1 MTEALA
7 PTPERLR
14 RSEWDTPEID
24 TKTQRR
30 AYKARNPFLEMLRN
44 QEIDGNQ
51 FQAAERFERHYP
63 GAEGH
68 DVRVQDY
75 VGEPSDKRQPP
86 RTIHATHLAEAR
98 AALMPDEFRA
108 LECLVRESSTLVQIG
123 FGLSGFVCRKQ
134 SRGYGLAVVRGALQR
149 LVELWLTERQK
160 VPIR

>member
-30 AYKARNPFLEMLRN
+30 AYKVKNPFLEMLRN
-44 QEIDGNQ
+44 QEIDGSQ
-51 FQAAERFERHYP
+51 FQAAERFERHYH

-75 VGEPSDKRQPP
+75 VGEPSDGRQPP

-108 LECLVRESSTLVQIG
+108 LECLVRESSTLTQIG

>member
-30 AYKARNPFLEMLRN
+30 AYKSRDPFLEMLRS

-51 FQAAERFERHYP
+51 FQAAEQFERHYH

-75 VGEPSDKRQPP
+75 AGEHCDRREFG
-86 RTIHATHLAEAR
+86 RTVHATRLADAR
-98 AALMPDEFRA
+98 STLSSDEFLA
-108 LECLVRESSTLVQIG
+108 LERLVRESSTLVQIG
-123 FGLSGFVCRKQ
+123 FGLSGYTNRQQAKA
-134 SRGYGLAVVRGALQR
+134 YGLAVVRGALQR
-149 LVELWLTERQK
+149 LVDLWITERK
-160 VPIR
+160 RPPSR